1 MPHTKVLR
9 LRQMVTLPHR
19 VLNARDGCP
28 SIASTGFY
36 FRADGT
42 FVQAATVIVAPPI
55 LNSRTQISNSPFG
68 RHISSTAF
76 FYTVRIT
83 LSEICF

>member
-1 MPHTKVLR
+1 MTLTALAQDFNLR
-9 LRQMVTLPHR
+9 PLATVT
-19 VLNARDGCP
+19 DG
-28 SIASTGFY
+28 SGN
-36 FRADGT
+36 
-42 FVQAATVIVAPPI
+42 VQAATVIVAPPI